1 MAEYKIPF
9 SVRSH
14 HYNEEEIQLVV
25 ECMRKSNSLTQGESL
40 LELEDKF
47 ARYVGVEHAFGISN
61 ATSGLE
67 LAAQLCQLV
76 PGDEVVVPGHTFT
89 SSAYPFA
96 KQSANL
102 VWADIDSETRV
113 VSAEQ
118 LEKCVTKNTK
128 VIVVPHLYGYAA
140 DMPEIMELA
149 TSMNVLV
156 VEDVAQAIG
165 VEVDSQM
172 AGSYGD
178 IAVFSFHAHKN
189 ITTLGEGGMIVVKSE
204 KYANVLPMLRHNG
217 HCDFQFERNNYWVP
231 AMGNVDFPNID
242 GTSLWPNNYCIG
254 EAQCALASKLLERVD
269 SINSTKRERA
279 LRIIDKLVEY
289 PELRFHRV
297 SNRRHNYH
305 LLAASLAD
313 GKRDKFISRMAKQ
326 YGIQCAVQYY
336 PLYRYP
342 FYEKIGFS
350 DADCPNTDKY
360 FDNMVSF
367 PFGHSLTDTE
377 LNTITTST
385 ISVLDSLRD

>member
-204 KYANVLPMLRHNG
+204 SYAN
-217 HCDFQFERNNYWVP
+217 
-231 AMGNVDFPNID
+231 
-242 GTSLWPNNYCIG
+242 
-254 EAQCALASKLLERVD
+254 
-269 SINSTKRERA
+269 
-279 LRIIDKLVEY
+279 
-289 PELRFHRV
+289 
-297 SNRRHNYH
+297 
-305 LLAASLAD
+305 
-313 GKRDKFISRMAKQ
+313 
-326 YGIQCAVQYY
+326 
-336 PLYRYP
+336 
-342 FYEKIGFS
+342 
-350 DADCPNTDKY
+350 
-360 FDNMVSF
+360 
-367 PFGHSLTDTE
+367 
-377 LNTITTST
+377 
-385 ISVLDSLRD
+385 